1 MSDPNKRIL
10 FVESKEAPQDTFT
23 RNLKPKENGWIP
35 SFASSALEALELV
48 QNNPYDIIISANNLP
63 DQSGVGLFELIKES
77 HPESIR
83 FLLIDESEKKR
94 MRSQVNSAQQVLLNP
109 LELKPFVKQV
119 NRAFALRSITHDPA
133 LLKLLGDTNALPPL
147 PRVFQELTAAL
158 DNPNSSLGDVADI
171 ISKDIAISAKILA
184 LANSALFTLRAPAT
198 TIPHAVSLL
207 GSGLICSL
215 VFSQG
220 MGDSFATDAE
230 SEKFIEELNRHSIEC
245 ASVTSRILSHWGA
258 SRELTEKA
266 VFCGIAHDIGKL
278 VLAKFAPEKW
288 SEVLAAIKSEE
299 QTDIEAERSII
310 GVSHCEVA
318 AYLLGIW
325 GFPNDQILAIAF
337 HHEPERVQ
345 EHELGILCALHL
357 AEYYCSSEKNRTDLN
372 WEYLKD
378 CRLEGKDVALLL
390 AMLDDPEEQ

>member
-1 MSDPNKRIL
+1 MSDSSKRIL
-10 FVESKEAPQDTFT
+10 FVESKETSRET
-23 RNLKPKENGWIP
+23 LTKNLKPEENGWVP

-48 QNNPYDIIISANNLP
+48 QNNPYDIIISTNNLP

-94 MRSQVNSAQQVLLNP
+94 MRSQINSAQQILLNP
-109 LELKPFVKQV
+109 LELKPFIKQV
-119 NRAFALRSITHDPA
+119 DRAFALRSITHDPA
-133 LLKLLGDTNALPPL
+133 LLKMLGDSNALPPL

-158 DNPNSSLGDVADI
+158 DNPNSSLNDIANI

-184 LANSALFTLRAPAT
+184 LANSALFTLRTPAS

-220 MGDSFATDAE
+220 MGDSFATDAA
-230 SEKFIEELNRHSIEC
+230 SEKFIEELNTHSLEC
-245 ASVTSRILSHWGA
+245 ASVTSKILTHWGA
-258 SRELTEKA
+258 GRELKEKA

-288 SEVLAAIKSEE
+288 AEVLAAIKSGE
-299 QTDIEAERSII
+299 QTDIEAERSIM

-337 HHEPERVQ
+337 HHEPGRVH

-357 AEYYCSSEKNRTDLN
+357 AEYYCSAGTNQTNLD
-372 WEYLKD
+372 WEYLNN
-378 CRLEGKDVALLL
+378 CRLEGKEVACIL
-390 AMLDDPEEQ
+390 AMLDDPED